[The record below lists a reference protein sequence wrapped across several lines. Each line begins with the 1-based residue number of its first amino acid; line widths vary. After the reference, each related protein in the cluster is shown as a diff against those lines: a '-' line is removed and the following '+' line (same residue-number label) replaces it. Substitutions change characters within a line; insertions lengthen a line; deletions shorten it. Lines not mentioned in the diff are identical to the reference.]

1 VVAVLTADQIRTFAA
16 MGWIVVPGLV
26 APDVLSGVDNE
37 VDRLITE
44 APPPDAHVGH
54 HFYWQTSDESPA
66 LFSPLPGGRSI
77 LAAADELVGK
87 GGVDVAF
94 DQAQV
99 ALNIAFWPHR
109 PGRPH
114 IDGYAHGQRSPG
126 TFTLLAALLLTDQ
139 LVEDGGNLWVWPGTH
154 LSHAAFFA
162 ARGPRAFAEAGGY
175 PDIELPAPTQV
186 RGRRGDVLFAHYLLG
201 HNTGGNERDCTRRAV
216 YWRLRAPE
224 HVARWEDCLVDP
236 WFEYPG
242 VRRLLEGRSIPG
254 QRS

>member
-94 DQAQV
+94 DQCQV

-114 IDGYAHGQRSPG
+114 IDGYAP
-126 TFTLLAALLLTDQ
+126 
-139 LVEDGGNLWVWPGTH
+139 
-154 LSHAAFFA
+154 
-162 ARGPRAFAEAGGY
+162 
-175 PDIELPAPTQV
+175 
-186 RGRRGDVLFAHYLLG
+186 G

-236 WFEYPG
+236 WFEYSG
-242 VRRLLEGRSIPG
+242 VRRLLEDRSIPG